1 MATTKKKPA
10 KTKKSTAVAKKPSTK
25 TPAQMRVI
33 IAKDVLAQIAS
44 RRYLPTEGSWV
55 ANSNLGGGVLYRGMD
70 CYIGDRLAEG
80 GRLCKIDARDYVN
93 KVKKCSVCALGA
105 IFMSQV
111 SNFGGVT
118 FTDGSHAYDV
128 FEDLERSPL
137 KKYFSVGQLE
147 LIEACFEGLDGAYSG
162 DMVKSSDRVSAQAY
176 YICHK
181 NATKRM
187 TAIMNNIIRNKGTFV
202 PSQDLT
208 KEMLIEAANF
218 I

>member
-10 KTKKSTAVAKKPSTK
+10 KTKKSTAVAEKPSTK

-44 RRYLPTEGSWV
+44 RRYRPAEGSWV
-55 ANSNLGGGVLYRGMD
+55 ANSNVGDLDLY
-70 CYIGDRLAEG
+70 IEDRLAEDEK
-80 GRLCKIDARDYVN
+80 LCKVDASEYVN

-118 FTDGSHAYDV
+118 FIDGRYAYDV
-128 FEDLERSPL
+128 FEDLDRSPL
-137 KKYFSVGQLE
+137 KKYFSVNQLK
-147 LIEACFEGLDGAYSG
+147 LIEACFEGLDGIYADYIG
-162 DMVKSSDRVSAQAY
+162 KSSDRISAQTY
-176 YICHK
+176 YICH
-181 NATKRM
+181 NDATKRM
-187 TAIMNNIIRNKGTFV
+187 IAIMNNIIRNKGTFV